1 MQNENNNGIIEKV
14 PEQVGNHFNLIQGN
28 SISAFTHLNK
38 VYYQEEPFYSKQGSN
53 VYTLQN
59 DSLNSRSLKYI

>member
-1 MQNENNNGIIEKV
+1 MLEYNFVMQNENNNGVIEKV
-14 PEQVGNHFNLIQGN
+14 PKQINNFFNLIPGN

-53 VYTLQN
+53 VYTL
-59 DSLNSRSLKYI
+59 RSTFK